1 MSTDSPSDIPSIF
14 QAIQE
19 HVNNIAT
26 YIGIILCC
34 YNYFCCIVVFYVITW
49 ISFVVIEIIGTVYLV
64 QTKSLC
70 GGNSY
75 IWVYCLIIIIS
86 SFLIFIYTS
95 CFISLV
101 GEAKYIDKLVL
112 TLLIYYCFIVLYGLC
127 LVSINGLICS
137 DLKSTPLYAWFLF
150 VLILSCLILII
161 LLYLYI
167 YVSNHIKTYVMI
179 EDKANEIISE
189 SSMLLGGHS
198 KIEDEV
204 ASESK
209 DLIV

>member
-1 MSTDSPSDIPSIF
+1 MSTDNPSDIPSIF

-34 YNYFCCIVVFYVITW
+34 YNYFCCIIMFYVIVW
-49 ISFVVIEIIGTVYLV
+49 ISFVGIEILGIVYLV

-75 IWVYCLIIIIS
+75 IWIYCLIIIVS

-101 GEAKYIDKLVL
+101 GEAKYIDKLIL
-112 TLLIYYCFIVLYGLC
+112 TLLLYYFSIVLYGLC
-127 LVSINGLICS
+127 LVSINGFICS
-137 DLKSTPLYAWFLF
+137 DLKSSPLYTWFLF

-161 LLYLYI
+161 LLYIYI
-167 YVSNHIKTYVMI
+167 SVSNNIKTYVKI
-179 EDKANEIISE
+179 EDKAKEIISE
-189 SSMLLGGHS
+189 TSMLLGDHS
-198 KIEDEV
+198 RREDGI
-204 ASESK
+204 ASDSK